1 MKLQYVMIA
10 MAAILGTAAAAEARD
25 VASGLPTGKR
35 MHKAV
40 VFAKATKAIVSP
52 RDAASGLPTGKR
64 MHKPFVVA
72 KESAARINKSKSN
85 VKNNY

>member
-35 MHKAV
+35 MHK
-40 VFAKATKAIVSP
+40 
-52 RDAASGLPTGKR
+52 
-64 MHKPFVVA
+64 PFVVA